1 MLWKGEEKPFRA
13 HKSPVQKDL
22 WPIKKKIFFSR
33 HFLEQFYVQTKLNGK
48 YRNFPYTPSLHMR
61 SLLDYQNSREVLDLV
76 QLVNMHGD
84 VIITQT
90 PQFTLGFS
98 LGVVYSVG
106 LDKCIMIHIHHH
118 SIIQQSFNAIK
129 ILCAPL
135 FCLSFPPAPGNHSL
149 FQLSPQF
156 CLFLNIVLESY
167 SLQPKTGFFHLVIC
181 ICLYVD

>member
-106 LDKCIMIHIHHH
+106 LDKCIMTCVHDY
-118 SIIQQSFNAIK
+118 SIIQNIFIFRKEYHTGYVHYPK
-129 ILCAPL
+129 ILCAVVLFTSAWKPL
-135 FCLSFPPAPGNHSL
+135 VFLLCSVDCL
-149 FQLSPQF
+149 
-156 CLFLNIVLESY
+156 
-167 SLQPKTGFFHLVIC
+167 
-181 ICLYVD
+181 D